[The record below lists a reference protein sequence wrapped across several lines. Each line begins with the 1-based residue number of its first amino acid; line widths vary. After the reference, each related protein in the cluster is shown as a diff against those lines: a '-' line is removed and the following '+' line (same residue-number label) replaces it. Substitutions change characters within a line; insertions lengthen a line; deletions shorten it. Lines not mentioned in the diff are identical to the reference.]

1 MFVLRFLDV
10 LLFLLTAG
18 NARPDP
24 KARYWDEP
32 GDGKT
37 EI

>member
-18 NARPDP
+18 NIRP
-24 KARYWDEP
+24 EP
-32 GDGKT
+32 GDGSNDQSVT
-37 EI
+37 N

>member
-18 NARPDP
+18 NTRP
-24 KARYWDEP
+24 ARYWDEP
-32 GDGKT
+32 GDEKT